1 MSATPEKDHEPRP
14 LPLSRRLLMG
24 VMLLLFLG
32 WLALMAHY
40 LWNRVRTLT
49 EGAPPPREIPARTN
63 TNPPAGGKSPP

>member
-1 MSATPEKDHEPRP
+1 
-14 LPLSRRLLMG
+14 MG

-49 EGAPPPREIPARTN
+49 EGAPPPREIPARNSTN
-63 TNPPAGGKSPP
+63 SSAGGKSPP